1 MSTAAPVYTLGQIS
15 ALLELSCQ
23 GDADTEISGL
33 ATLASATKGQL
44 SFLANAHY
52 QTDLLSTSASAV
64 IVTPAMAELC
74 PSNVLLSA
82 NPYLSYAQASALFS
96 LAPKS
101 AQGIHSSAVVS
112 ASADISPSASVAAN
126 VVIGDGVTIDENSH
140 IGPGTVIGD
149 GVHIGANC
157 LLHANVSIYQGV
169 TIGARVILHSGVV
182 LGSDGFG
189 YAPGSG
195 SPRWHKIHQLG
206 AVRIGNDVE
215 IGANTVVDRGA
226 LDDTVIG
233 NGVIIDNLV
242 QIAHNVVIGDNT
254 AIAGC
259 TAIAGSSKIG
269 SGCTIAGRA
278 SILGHLSIADGCH
291 ITTNSLVSKS
301 IDKPGSYSSGTA
313 GVEPTKAWRK
323 NAVRF
328 SKLNEI
334 YQRLLKL
341 EKNSRD

>member
-1 MSTAAPVYTLGQIS
+1 LT
-15 ALLELSCQ
+15 CQ
-23 GDADTEISGL
+23 GDADTKIVGL
-33 ATLASATKGQL
+33 AALASATTGQL

-52 QTDLLSTSASAV
+52 QDDLLNTSASAV
-64 IVTPAMAELC
+64 ILTPAMAELC
-74 PSNVLLSA
+74 PSNALLSA

-96 LAPKS
+96 LAPKF
-101 AQGIHSSAVVS
+101 AQGVHRSAVVS
-112 ASADISPSASVAAN
+112 ASANISPSACVDAN
-126 VVIGDGVTIDENSH
+126 AVIADGVTIASNSYIGPGAVIGDGVQ
-140 IGPGTVIGD
+140 IGEDCV
-149 GVHIGANC
+149 
-157 LLHANVSIYQGV
+157 LQANVSIYQGV
-169 TIGARVILHSGVV
+169 TVGDRVILHSGVV
-182 LGSDGFG
+182 VGSDGFG
-189 YAPGSG
+189 YAPSTGSK
-195 SPRWHKIHQLG
+195 RWHKIHQLG

-259 TAIAGSSKIG
+259 SAIAGSTKIG
-269 SGCTIAGRA
+269 SNCTIAGRA

-301 IDKPGSYSSGTA
+301 IDRPGSYSSGTA

-334 YQRLLKL
+334 YQRLLRL
-341 EKNSRD
+341 EKKSKD